1 MAVWQQP
8 IPEQGFRDILPPK
21 HMDTHPVWYIARGL
35 FPLVLPMYASARHP
49 TTVNLLAVLEKVY
62 DELLDKSQ
70 CHSSQS
76 AFTADAAS

>member
-21 HMDTHPVWYIARGL
+21 HMATHPVWYIAETL
-35 FPLVLPMYASARHP
+35 FPRVSPMYASARHP

-62 DELLDKSQ
+62 GEFLFKSQ
-70 CHSSQS
+70 CHSSPS